1 MDEEQPSQA
10 LLAPSP
16 EFLATVLVFPLI
28 PAIKK
33 DVIKTIDSALT
44 WDQLT
49 ASDINFTIV
58 RPIVLKYAK
67 LKNMAVVYAC
77 LVNRAYFLEE
87 SEDDLAY
94 AGVMLSRATLCEI
107 LAMKLLSHFASNH
120 ITLVA
125 VLTTSWSPLAGASSE
140 VIEEVKQVLG
150 SNANVS
156 DAQSALEVAIS
167 TQAKQ
172 FISSPVTQKV
182 VNDIYTGRIVFS
194 TSTTRSMLA
203 DNYKPKAITIYDSRD
218 APFLDHYRLR
228 VPKYGAIL
236 EFLNFACLLVTFV
249 LCLSNQDHT
258 QMTFWEVVFIIFAA
272 AFTLEEYTA
281 ATEHGWII
289 YIANMWNVFDTSFV
303 FVFLCYMGM
312 RIDGLAY
319 GRLASS
325 AMAFDVLAFGACIL
339 FPRLAFFAV
348 SNNVIVLSLRA
359 MISEFVF
366 FMTIAAICFSGLLFT
381 LWTLGKDREEKWTI
395 KRIAWLMVQIWF
407 GNTYLSFGQAES
419 FHPLFGPILMTTFAA
434 LSNTLLLTILI
445 SILSNTVARI
455 DANATQEHL
464 FQFAIST
471 IEGVKQDALFSY
483 QPPFNLLAFLI
494 LKPASYAVTP
504 RTLHTLNVFLIKV
517 TSFPILTVI
526 GLYERYFAAG
536 QILRES
542 SVDAAHTL
550 FNSLPRQIKNIPF
563 VEALVGSTSSNLY
576 EAIFEL
582 DGPTGT
588 GLFDESD
595 EEDFPQLRSI
605 ASRDTLTERVRRRP
619 SRVSLAPRSP
629 HRTASPGPHGSPRRR
644 PLSAL
649 DIGVASAEMTSDGRS
664 PLARFFAHIDPPSA
678 GPAGQGNIEASMR
691 RVETILE
698 DLRDLPVN
706 RLKDEM
712 RELQER
718 QARIEQLLLTLTR
731 GMRSTDTGGSKLK

>member
-1 MDEEQPSQA
+1 MDHEEQA
-10 LLAPSP
+10 AFLAPSP
-16 EFLATVLVFPLI
+16 EFLATVPVFPLI

-33 DVIKTIDSALT
+33 DVIRTIDSALT

-49 ASDINFTIV
+49 ASDINFSIV

-125 VLTTSWSPLAGASSE
+125 VLTTSWSPLAGASPE
-140 VIEEVKQVLG
+140 VVEEVKQVLG
-150 SNANVS
+150 SSANVN
-156 DAQSALEVAIS
+156 DAQSALEMAIS

-172 FISSPVTQKV
+172 FISSPVSQKV

-194 TSTTRSMLA
+194 TVTTRSMLA
-203 DNYKPKAITIYDSRD
+203 DNYKPKAITIYDCRD

-228 VPKYGAIL
+228 VPKYGAVL
-236 EFLNFACLLVTFV
+236 EFLNFACLLVTFL
-249 LCLSNQDHT
+249 LCLSNQDPT
-258 QMTFWEVVFIIFAA
+258 QLTFWEIVFIVFAT

-281 ATEHGWII
+281 STEHGWII

-303 FVFLCYMGM
+303 LVFLCYIGM
-312 RIDGLAY
+312 RIKGLSY
-319 GRLASS
+319 GDLAASEL
-325 AMAFDVLAFGACIL
+325 AFDVLACGACIL

-348 SNNVIVLSLRA
+348 SNNVVVLSLRA
-359 MISEFVF
+359 MIAEFVF
-366 FMTIAAICFSGLLFT
+366 FMAIAAICFSGLLFT
-381 LWTLGKDREEKWTI
+381 LWTLGKETRSI
-395 KRIAWLMVQIWF
+395 KSIAWLMVQIWF
-407 GNTYLSFGQAES
+407 GNTYLSFGEAMS
-419 FHPLFGPILMTTFAA
+419 FHPFFGPILMTAFAA

-471 IEGVKQDALFSY
+471 IEGVKADALFSY
-483 QPPFNLLAFLI
+483 QPPFNLLALAV
-494 LKPASYAVTP
+494 LKPTSYFVTP
-504 RTLHTLNVFLIKV
+504 RTLHTLNVFLIKI
-517 TSFPILTVI
+517 TSFPILIVI
-526 GLYERYFAAG
+526 GVYERYFAAG
-536 QILRES
+536 QSLRES
-542 SVDAAHTL
+542 SKDAAHTI
-550 FNSLPRQIKNIPF
+550 FNSLPRQIKNMPL
-563 VEALVGSTSSNLY
+563 VEALVGSTSSDLY
-576 EAIFEL
+576 EAIFEI
-582 DGPTGT
+582 DSVGGP
-588 GLFDESD
+588 GLFDDSEE

-605 ASRDTLTERVRRRP
+605 ASRDTIRSAERVRRRP
-619 SRVSLAPRSP
+619 SRVSLAARSP
-629 HRTASPGPHGSPRRR
+629 LRAGSPQGSPRRR
-644 PLSAL
+644 PLSSLSAL
-649 DIGVASAEMTSDGRS
+649 DVGGPQPVAK
-664 PLARFFAHIDPPSA
+664 FFAHVDPPA
-678 GPAGQGNIEASMR
+678 GTGPVESSLR
-691 RVETILE
+691 RVETILD
-698 DLRDLPVN
+698 DLRDLPVH

-731 GMRSTDTGGSKLK
+731 GMRSSDTGSSKLK

>member
-1 MDEEQPSQA
+1 MDHEEQP
-10 LLAPSP
+10 LLATHSQ
-16 EFLATVLVFPLI
+16 EALASVKVFPLI
-28 PAIKK
+28 PALKQ

-49 ASDINFTIV
+49 ASDINFAIV

-107 LAMKLLSHFASNH
+107 LAMKLLTHFASNH

-125 VLTTSWSPLAGASSE
+125 VLTTSWSPLAGAPPE
-140 VIEEVKQVLG
+140 VVEEVKQVLG
-150 SNANVS
+150 NANVS
-156 DAQSALEVAIS
+156 DAESAVEVAIS

-172 FISSPVTQKV
+172 FLSSPVAQKV
-182 VNDIYTGRIVFS
+182 VNDIYSGRVVFS
-194 TSTTRSMLA
+194 SAATRSMLA
-203 DNYKPKAITIYDSRD
+203 DNYKPRAITIYDSHA

-249 LCLSNQDHT
+249 LCLSNQEPT
-258 QMTFWEVVFIIFAA
+258 RITFWEVVFIVFAA

-303 FVFLCYMGM
+303 LVFLCYMGM
-312 RIDGLAY
+312 RIKGLVSEHI
-319 GRLASS
+319 ASS
-325 AMAFDVLAFGACIL
+325 ALAFDVLACGACIL

-348 SNNVIVLSLRA
+348 SHNVVILSLRA
-359 MISEFVF
+359 MISEFIF
-366 FMTIAAICFSGLLFT
+366 FMTMAAICFSGLLFT
-381 LWTLGKDREEKWTI
+381 LCTLGKEKWSI
-395 KRIAWLMVQIWF
+395 KGIAWLMTQIWF
-407 GNTYLSFGQAES
+407 GNTSLSFGQAES
-419 FHPLFGPILMTTFAA
+419 FHPFFGPILMTAFAA

-471 IEGVKQDALFSY
+471 IEGVKADALFSY
-483 QPPFNLLAFLI
+483 QPPFNILAYAV
-494 LKPASYAVTP
+494 LKPASYVVTP
-504 RTLHTLNVFLIKV
+504 RTLHTLNVLLIKT
-517 TSFPILTVI
+517 TSFPILVVI

-536 QILRES
+536 QKLRES
-542 SVDAAHTL
+542 SLDAAHTL
-550 FNSLPRQIKNIPF
+550 FNSLPRQIKNMPF

-595 EEDFPQLRSI
+595 DEDAFPQLRSV
-605 ASRDTLTERVRRRP
+605 ASRDTITSAEQVRRRP
-619 SRVSLAPRSP
+619 SRVSLAAPRSP
-629 HRTASPGPHGSPRRR
+629 RMTSPGPQGSPRRR

-649 DIGVASAEMTSDGRS
+649 EIGPSAEMPSGGRS
-664 PLARFFAHIDPPSA
+664 PLAKFFAHVDPPPA
-678 GPAGQGNIEASMR
+678 GPVGQGNVEASVR
-691 RVETILE
+691 RIETILE

-731 GMRSTDTGGSKLK
+731 GMRSSDTGGSKLK